1 MRPEWEEISNPPLFF
16 TNVDVSLCLYSGLDF
31 FLEVFLQRICWTAVV
46 LEWMLLACLCGGDDG
61 GCNCNK
67 KPKAPSTTQRRA
79 KVLWYHLYLGFFPS
93 RKKRKKTLVHNQSHT
108 KSNFTVRFGLN
119 LIISE
124 TKLLMLTKIWEM
136 LFGTF
141 FRRLNQLKLT
151 KVKPWGFFSENSST
165 SS

>member
-1 MRPEWEEISNPPLFF
+1 MIMSVCATRMRRNIQSPLFF

-79 KVLWYHLYLGFFPS
+79 KVSWYHLYLGFFP
-93 RKKRKKTLVHNQSHT
+93 KRKKKENSGSQSVTWEVKFYCPFRSKPHQ
-108 KSNFTVRFGLN
+108 K
-119 LIISE
+119 LI
-124 TKLLMLTKIWEM
+124 LLMLTKIWEM
-136 LFGTF
+136 LFGDIF
-141 FRRLNQLKLT
+141 PQT
-151 KVKPWGFFSENSST
+151 KPT
-165 SS
+165 